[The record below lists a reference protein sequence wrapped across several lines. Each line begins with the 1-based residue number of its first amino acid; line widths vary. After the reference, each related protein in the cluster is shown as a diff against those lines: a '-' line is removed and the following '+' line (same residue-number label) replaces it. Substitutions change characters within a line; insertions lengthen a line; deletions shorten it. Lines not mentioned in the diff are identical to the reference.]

1 VKKKKLLALV
11 AVGIL
16 GYGSWWM
23 LLRSDWL
30 RDRVRERAIV
40 EVEKATGGKASIGS
54 FRFDPELLGATIENF
69 TLRGTEGSQAA
80 PLFTATRIDAGL
92 RVLSFLKKDVDLR
105 RLAII
110 GPQINIILDSQGRS
124 NLPSPASARRADRSA
139 FATILSLAIEEFAVT
154 NGEFNYADTRTPFA
168 VAAKNLETK
177 LALDGPVYKGSVAS
191 KDVLLEMPG
200 MPALPV
206 DLRADLAVRDGA
218 VELPKFEVVSVASRV
233 DGAGRVVYADSIGGE
248 FDLKVQ
254 TDLGES
260 TRLFRF
266 IAGRGA
272 LHSAGKFQWLGG
284 PRFQYDGDLNAP
296 ALDIAAR
303 GLRMNPVRVT
313 GRISANPD
321 ALTVTDLRA
330 DSPEGQFKGRAAL
343 PKYKRVEVDGDIAEF
358 SLANIEARA
367 GKSLG
372 FSGRVAGPVHLG
384 APFGGPIDAS
394 GDLAITPAEGAT
406 AIEGR
411 LRAAYRGA
419 TGDISFGDSLLITP
433 SSRVEFSGTLN
444 QTLRVKANLTSLDD
458 LRALG
463 VDDRLAV
470 KLDSGTVE
478 FTGTVSGTAR
488 DPLAAGQLR
497 ATNAVYEKSK
507 FDSVTAALIASPGK
521 LTLTRVTA
529 AQGAANVSGTATVT
543 LADWRANQS
552 STIDARVDARG
563 VNLSTVREQIGI
575 EERIDGLVNA
585 SIRLTGSVGDPRGD
599 IDADWFRPAWRGET
613 IDRLRFKAAYD
624 GSRVNVSEFEAT
636 RGAAKLNGKGFYVRN
651 GAATID
657 FALAGL
663 DLATVPQVQSI
674 RSGVRAAVQ
683 ASGRV
688 TAQLAGKEWQVRAA
702 EARGGL
708 SNIVIDGESFGDLR
722 LNATTR
728 ANDLSVAIDGTL
740 AGAAIRGT
748 SAWKLEAGYPGS
760 ARMEFGQMPFRV
772 FQSLRPAKV
781 AAEEWPFTGGFRGSV
796 DFRGPLLD
804 VDKWRVAVALPE
816 LFARTTRGGAASGFE
831 LRNDGPVVFS
841 AEGRTIQIRGAR
853 FVGQDTNLSVGG
865 TFSLA
870 EKRPWDLRVNGRVNL
885 AGLRAYSQDFVATGV
900 ATMQTSVRG
909 ELASPQVFGSLEL
922 KDATLNVDGVPNGL
936 DKVTGRVLFDRR
948 RATIQDKLTAQSGG
962 GELSLAGFFDFAS
975 AETFYRL
982 QAQASRVRIRYPE
995 GVSTVGDANLT
1006 LTGAATRSLLAG
1018 NITVLRSGFTPRIDL
1033 GGLLA
1038 GAGRA
1043 QAAPGEPNRFLANMQ
1058 LDVKVRT
1065 APDTQFTTSLTNDLQ
1080 AEANLQVRGVGS
1092 RPVVLGRVS
1101 ISQGDVNF
1109 FGNKYSIKRGEVAF
1123 YNPATIEPTLDMDL
1137 ETRVRGVNVTVNF
1150 SGPVKKL
1157 NVSYRSDPPLQPS
1170 EIIALLT
1177 VGRSPTSATVGTS
1190 QSSAS
1195 GSFLESGGNSL
1206 LGSAISAPLSSQL
1219 QRFFGV
1225 SRIKID
1231 PTISGLDST
1240 PQARVTVE
1248 QQVSKDVTMTFVTNL
1263 NRSQQQVVR
1272 LEWNMSRE
1280 WSLIA
1285 LRDENGAFGLDFQV
1299 RKQVR

>member
-1 VKKKKLLALV
+1 MKKKLLVLA
-11 AVGIL
+11 GFCIL
-16 GYGSWWM
+16 GYTAWWM
-23 LLRSDWL
+23 LLRSEWL
-30 RDRVRERAIV
+30 AAKIRERAIV
-40 EVEKATGGKASIGS
+40 EIEKATGGKASIGG
-54 FRFDPELLGATIENF
+54 FRFDPELLGATIEDF
-69 TLRGTEGSQAA
+69 TLRGTESPQDA
-80 PLFTATRIDAGL
+80 PLFTAAHIEAGFRI
-92 RVLSFLKKDVDLR
+92 LSFIRKDVDLHH
-105 RLAII
+105 LVIT
-110 GPQINIILDSQGRS
+110 GPKINIIIDSRGRT
-124 NLPSPASARRADRSA
+124 NLPSPAGARRAGRSP
-139 FATILSLAIEEFAVT
+139 FATILALAIEEFAIT
-154 NGEFNYADTRTPFA
+154 KGEFNYADKRTPFA
-168 VAAKNLETK
+168 VTAKHLETA
-177 LALDGPVYKGSVAS
+177 LALAGPAYKGVVAS
-191 KDVLLEMPG
+191 KDVLLDVPG
-200 MPALPV
+200 MPLLPV
-206 DLRADLAVRDGA
+206 DLRADVIVRDGV
-218 VELPKFEVVSVASRV
+218 VELPKFEVASVASLI
-233 DGAGRVVYADSIGGE
+233 DGTGRVRYADGIGGE
-248 FDLKVQ
+248 FDIKLQ
-254 TDLGES
+254 TDLIES
-260 TRLFRF
+260 VRLFHF
-266 IAGRGA
+266 SAGRGA
-272 LHSAGKFQWLGG
+272 IHSTGKFQWLGG
-284 PRFQYDGDLNAP
+284 PRFQYDGDLSAA
-296 ALDIAAR
+296 ALDIAAKGVR
-303 GLRMNPVRVT
+303 VNPVRVT
-313 GRISANPD
+313 GRITANLD
-321 ALTVTDLRA
+321 ALTVTDISA
-330 DSPEGQFKGRAAL
+330 DSPEGQFKGRASL
-343 PKYKRVEVDGDIAEF
+343 PKYKRVEVDGAAAEF

-367 GKSLG
+367 GQALG
-372 FSGRVAGPVHLG
+372 FSGRFSGPVHLE
-384 APFGGPIDAS
+384 AAFGGPIDAN

-406 AIEGR
+406 PIEGR
-411 LRAAYRGA
+411 LRANFHGA

-433 SSRVEFSGTLN
+433 SSRVEFTGTLN
-444 QTLRVKANLTSLDD
+444 QTLRVKANLTSFAD
-458 LRALG
+458 LRTLG
-463 VDDRLAV
+463 VDGPLPVA
-470 KLDSGTVE
+470 LESGAVE

-488 DPLAAGQLR
+488 EPLAAGQLR
-497 ATNAVYEKSK
+497 ATNVVYEKSK
-507 FDSVTAALIASPGK
+507 LDSINATLIASPGK
-521 LTLTRVTA
+521 LTLTRVAA
-529 AQGAANVSGTATVT
+529 AQGAATVSGTATIT
-543 LADWRANQS
+543 LAEWRASKS
-552 STIDARVDARG
+552 SAIAARLDARG
-563 VNLSTVREQIGI
+563 VNLATMREQLGV

-585 SIRLTGSVGDPRGD
+585 TIRLTGTAGEPRGD
-599 IDADWFRPAWRGET
+599 IDGDWFRPAWRGET
-613 IDRLRFKAAYD
+613 IDRLRFKAEHI
-624 GSRVNVSEFEAT
+624 GNRINISEFEAI
-636 RGAAKLNGKGFYVRN
+636 RGTAKLSGSGTYLLQNGPVSF
-651 GAATID
+651 D
-657 FALAGL
+657 FSLSGL
-663 DLATVPQVQSI
+663 DLASIPQVQSI
-674 RSGVRAAVQ
+674 RNGVRAAVQ
-683 ASGRV
+683 ASGKV
-688 TAQLAGKEWQVRAA
+688 TAQLVNKQWQVLGA
-702 EARGGL
+702 EARGSL
-708 SNIVIDGESFGDLR
+708 SNLVIEGEPFGNLR

-728 ANDLSVAIDGTL
+728 ANNLAIAIDGTL

-760 ARMEFGQMPFRV
+760 ARMEFGQLPFRV
-772 FQSLRPAKV
+772 FQSLRPARV

-804 VDKWRVAVALPE
+804 VDKWRFAVALPE
-816 LFARTTRGGAASGFE
+816 LFARSTRGGTTTGFE

-853 FVGQDTNLSVGG
+853 FVGQDTSLSVGG

-870 EKRPWDLRVNGRVNL
+870 EKRPWDLRVNGRINL
-885 AGLRAYSQDFVATGV
+885 AGLRAYSQEFVATGV
-900 ATMQTSVRG
+900 ATMQTSIRG

-962 GELSLAGFFDFAS
+962 GALSLAGFFDFAS

-982 QAQASRVRIRYPE
+982 QAQAARVRIRYPE

-1018 NITVLRSGFTPRIDL
+1018 NITILRSGFTPRIDL

-1038 GAGRA
+1038 DTSRA
-1043 QAAPGEPNRFLANMQ
+1043 QSAPGEPNRFLANMQ
-1058 LDVKVRT
+1058 LDVKIRT
-1065 APDTQFTTSLTNDLQ
+1065 APDSQFTTSLTNDLQ
-1080 AEANLQVRGVGS
+1080 AEANLQVRGAGS

-1109 FGNKYSIKRGEVAF
+1109 FGNKYTIKRGEVAF
-1123 YNPATIEPTLDMDL
+1123 YNPTTIEPTLDMDL

-1272 LEWNMSRE
+1272 LEWNLNRQ
-1280 WSLIA
+1280 WSVIA
-1285 LRDENGAFGLDFQV
+1285 LRDENGAFGLDFQL